1 MNSIDPN
8 HDGKISF
15 EEFVRLLSSVESQL
29 LGNEADPGDIEGE
42 IDIEGA
48 NPDSKVLDFLRF
60 ELV

>member
-29 LGNEADPGDIEGE
+29 IGNEAESGDIEGE
-42 IDIEGA
+42 IDIGNA

-60 ELV
+60 EVI